1 MLIAIAC
8 FVGVVGVFLTLYWAF
23 ILRPEA
29 TAERALDRRLDPAG
43 KTNKKERV
51 SLLNRVA
58 PRSSLPWLDGVFHQ
72 SSTLVQPV
80 DRLLQRSGLRLTV
93 GQLVLG
99 TMLMAGSGFVLV
111 LALTK
116 TWWVAGVAAAML
128 ALVPTMLVRWRASRR
143 VAKFEEQF
151 PEAIDLIARA
161 LRAGHAFTT
170 GLSMAADELSE
181 PAKAEFKLM
190 YDRQNYGLPLGE
202 AMKQFAERVP
212 LLDARF
218 FVTAVLT
225 QREAGGNLA
234 EVLDSLAALIR
245 ERFKLKRQV
254 RVLSAHGRITGW
266 VLGML
271 PIVLGLVLF
280 AIAPQHISTLFT
292 DPIGLRMVAVVAVG
306 QVIGFYAMRRIVD
319 IEI

>member
-1 MLIAIAC
+1 MLIVLAC
-8 FVGVVGVFLTLYWAF
+8 FVGILGVFLTLYWAF
-23 ILRPEA
+23 VLRPEA
-29 TAERALDRRLDPAG
+29 TAERALTRRLDPGG
-43 KTNKKERV
+43 KARKVERA
-51 SLLNRVA
+51 SLLKRVA
-58 PRSSLPWLDGVFHQ
+58 PRTSLPWLDRLFQQ
-72 SSTLVQPV
+72 SGAVVMPIERV
-80 DRLLQRSGLRLTV
+80 IQRSGLRLTI
-93 GQLVLG
+93 GQLALG
-99 TMLMAGSGFVLV
+99 TAF
-111 LALTK
+111 
-116 TWWVAGVAAAML
+116 AAAIGFIIAYQLTGFWWAGIAAAAVMAML
-128 ALVPTMLVRWRASRR
+128 PPMLVRWKAARR
-143 VAKFEEQF
+143 VARFEEQF

-170 GLSMAADELSE
+170 ALSMAAEELPA
-181 PAKAEFKLM
+181 PAKEEFQLL

-202 AMKQFAERVP
+202 AMKDFADRVP

-245 ERFKLKRQV
+245 ERFKLKRHV

-271 PIVLGLVLF
+271 PIALGLVLF
-280 AIAPQHISTLFT
+280 AISPTHISTLFT
-292 DPIGLRMVAVVAVG
+292 DPLGLRMVAAAVIG
-306 QVIGFYAMRRIVD
+306 QAIGFYAMRRIVD